1 MKPVVKAEN
10 FTKYGFKK
18 CKGMY
23 GKNGCY
29 YLCVNRGRKML
40 FVSDEYFSVSN
51 WDKNDPR
58 IHSKPNCKYSDKRT
72 YLDIVF
78 ELIHD
83 GMILSEYFS
92 TSEYNVKLTETE
104 MEMIENSM
112 LLLKEVDLSNFSD
125 EEIEAIDTALKKIDD
140 IKGRK

>member
-1 MKPVVKAEN
+1 MKPTVKAEN
-10 FTKYGFKK
+10 FIKYGFKK

-23 GKNGCY
+23 GRNGCY
-29 YLCVNRGRKML
+29 YLCISRGKKML
-40 FVSDEYFSVSN
+40 FVSDEYFSISD

-58 IHSKPNCKYSDKRT
+58 IHSKPNCRYTDKRA

-83 GMILSEYFS
+83 GMIVSEYFS
-92 TSEYNVKLTETE
+92 SSEYNVKLTETE
-104 MEMIENSM
+104 MEIIEYSL

-125 EEIEAIDTALKKIDD
+125 EEIEAVDTALKKIDD
-140 IKGRK
+140 IKGRD